1 MSLVDWHV
9 LFPKGTETTVQMS
22 KSSPGPFPCPSGD
35 IISPFG
41 SFPAANPNAER
52 WIRLKGVF
60 YDENAGGENHVQVQF
75 NMTSGQKV
83 IFDFPQVA
91 SAQGASNFRFS
102 NWYKPPID
110 TSYAHCFVFFVSN
123 APSNPRAGVY
133 SIIIE
138 AHDIFQTSPPPP
150 PGNPGQ

>member
-1 MSLVDWHV
+1 MSLADWHV

-41 SFPAANPNAER
+41 SFPAPDPSAQR

-60 YDENAGGENHVQVQF
+60 YDENVAGSYHVQVQF
-75 NMTSGQKV
+75 NMFSGQKV

-91 SAQGASNFRFS
+91 SGQGASNFGFS

-110 TSYAHCFVFFVSN
+110 TSGAHCFVFFVNNTSHDN
-123 APSNPRAGVY
+123 HAGIY

-138 AHDIFQTSPPPP
+138 AHDIFQAAPPPP
-150 PGNPGQ
+150 PSNPAR